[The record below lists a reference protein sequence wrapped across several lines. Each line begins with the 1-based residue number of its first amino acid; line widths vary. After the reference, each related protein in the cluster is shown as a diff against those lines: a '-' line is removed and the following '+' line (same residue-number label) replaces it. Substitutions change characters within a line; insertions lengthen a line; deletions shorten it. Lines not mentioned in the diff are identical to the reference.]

1 MRPVFEAARYPEYGP
16 VYPFAFSNDCEG
28 SPKEGATVRFAWDES
43 GLYVSAELED
53 SCLIQQNREDQQ
65 LHYQTGDVLELFV
78 KPLHAPYKW
87 EMYATPFG
95 NKTTLFFPEWPSELT
110 PEQAL
115 NEHDFQCL
123 EVTSIEF
130 SKPWKNNR
138 VEAQPRCRSLRS
150 LLLGIPKALSE
161 YLRSKGWKARMFVP
175 ASQLTALGAGWGE
188 GTKWTVFCGR
198 YNYNSEDLSDPEL
211 SMAPAL
217 SATDY
222 HLIEEYALLDLKG
235 DPK

>member
-1 MRPVFEAARYPEYGP
+1 MRPMFEAARYPDYGP
-16 VYPFAFSNDCEG
+16 AYPFAYSADRTGAPREG
-28 SPKEGATVRFAWDES
+28 SIVRFAWDES

-53 SCLIQQNREDQQ
+53 SCLIQKHRDNEQ
-65 LHYQTGDVLELFV
+65 LHYETGDVFELFV
-78 KPLHAPYKW
+78 KPLNDSYYW
-87 EMYATPFG
+87 EMYATPYG
-95 NKTTLFFPEWPSELT
+95 NRTTLFFPRERKGMT
-110 PEQAL
+110 ADDFL
-115 NEHDFQCL
+115 NAHDFQCL

-130 SKPWKNNR
+130 SRPWKNKT
-138 VEAQPRCRSLRS
+138 VEAQP
-150 LLLGIPKALSE
+150 P
-161 YLRSKGWKARMFVP
+161 SKGWKTRMFVP
-175 ASQLTALGAGWGE
+175 AAQLAALGAGWGD
-188 GTKWTVFCGR
+188 GTEWTVFCGR